1 MIDESSEKHHI
12 YKLAL
17 AKWGKQ
23 LQIMMYMEEASEL
36 TKALS
41 KYIRIVHQQGEGWEV
56 KAAKIIDD
64 ISEEIG
70 DVEVMLVQ
78 LKDMFDCAGKT
89 AAHKREKLIRLRE
102 RVKN

>member
-23 LQIMMYMEEASEL
+23 LQIMLYMEEAAEL

-41 KYIRIVHQQGEGWEV
+41 KYIRVVNQQDEGWEA
-56 KAAKIIDD
+56 KATKSIDQ

-70 DVEVMLVQ
+70 DVEVMLEQ
-78 LKDMFDCAGKT
+78 LKDMFQCATKT
-89 AAHKREKLIRLRE
+89 AGYKREKLIRLRE